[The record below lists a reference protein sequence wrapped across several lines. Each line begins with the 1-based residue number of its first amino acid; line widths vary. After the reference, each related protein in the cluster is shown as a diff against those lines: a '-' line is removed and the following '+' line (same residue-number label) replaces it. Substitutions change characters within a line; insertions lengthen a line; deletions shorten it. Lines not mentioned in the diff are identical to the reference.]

1 MIQSRTYTITV
12 HQHSAFQ
19 VMDDLRRKEELCD
32 IILCVEDQVFNA
44 HKVVLA
50 GCSPY
55 LRAMF
60 TNGMLETMRNHIEIH
75 GIDPIA
81 MEIIL
86 DFMYTGTIEI
96 TVENVQIVLSGA
108 SMLNMASL
116 RNVCCT
122 FLQSQLDASNCLGK
136 IGNRNC
142 NSKINKGANLSNVYC
157 NVCCTLLQSQLDAS
171 NCLGKIRNRNRI

>member
-12 HQHSAFQ
+12 HTHSAFQ

-60 TNGMLETMRNHIEIH
+60 TNGMLETMQSHIEIH

-136 IGNRNC
+136 HP
-142 NSKINKGANLSNVYC
+142 
-157 NVCCTLLQSQLDAS
+157 TLYHSAWPEMNNGSFFTENICKHMFDSQPTQPRFW
-171 NCLGKIRNRNRI
+171 IW

>member
-12 HQHSAFQ
+12 HTHSAFQ

-60 TNGMLETMRNHIEIH
+60 TNGMLETMQSHIEIH

-136 IGNRNC
+136 HLHCITVPEPR
-142 NSKINKGANLSNVYC
+142 KFKG
-157 NVCCTLLQSQLDAS
+157 
-171 NCLGKIRNRNRI
+171 